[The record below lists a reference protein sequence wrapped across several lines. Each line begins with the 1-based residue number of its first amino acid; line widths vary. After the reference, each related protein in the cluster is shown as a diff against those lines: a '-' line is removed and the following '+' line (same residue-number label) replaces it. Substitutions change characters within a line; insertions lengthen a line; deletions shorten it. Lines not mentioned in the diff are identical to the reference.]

1 MSLTTP
7 ALLVTSSSQATV
19 MPHALFL
26 GSSLAGVDRLNMQ
39 PRLPEPPNYMSRS
52 ISHKLPSVFRRRKSP
67 NREVDPESEYEMD
80 AMDRPS
86 SGVSASYQR
95 PGMSEVEVEQ
105 RVGKD
110 EVLVRGRSNETLDA
124 EMKRYEAEMKSFD
137 RIKWVDIHLRHAT
150 VSFVFIE
157 LWAEPIDP
165 RSTRRSVCWAL
176 H

>member
-1 MSLTTP
+1 
-7 ALLVTSSSQATV
+7 